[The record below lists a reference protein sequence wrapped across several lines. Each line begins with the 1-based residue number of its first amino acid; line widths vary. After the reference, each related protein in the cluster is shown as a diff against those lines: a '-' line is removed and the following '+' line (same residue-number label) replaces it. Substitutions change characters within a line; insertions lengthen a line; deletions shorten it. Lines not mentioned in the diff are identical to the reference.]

1 MKNSIKILFVL
12 LLAAGSVS
20 CLKENP
26 YEIYDGEGIWEE
38 EKPLLKEY
46 VETTEGL
53 ENAQLDT
60 LTGIWYK
67 IINPGVSPEEDGF
80 YKYKIN
86 TSGYVEAPLVTVNYE
101 GRLVSTGDV
110 FDKNDKAGGTEY
122 PLGGVGLIEGW
133 KIAFLP
139 KTVEDSDG
147 KVYKITDLTGLTGLT
162 ELGLQKGSE
171 IRVVIPSLYC
181 YQDRDYQG
189 IPANSPL
196 DFTIKVLG
204 LKAPTSN
211 Q

>member
-12 LLAAGSVS
+12 LLAAGSMS

-26 YEIYDGEGIWEE
+26 YDAYDADGIWEK

-53 ENAQLDT
+53 EGAKLDT
-60 LTGIWYK
+60 LTNIWYK
-67 IINPGVSPEEDGF
+67 IIKPGVGPDEEGF

-86 TSGYVEAPLVTVNYE
+86 SSGYVEAPLITVNYE
-101 GRLVSTGDV
+101 GRLISTGVV
-110 FDKNDKAGGTEY
+110 FDKNEKAGGVEY
-122 PLGGVGLIEGW
+122 PLGGVGLIDGW

-139 KTVEDSDG
+139 KTVKDNDG
-147 KVYKITDLTGLTGLT
+147 KVYKISALTGLTGLT

-181 YQDRDYQG
+181 YQDRDYLG